1 MKRDRDERA
10 LNQDAMEG
18 PIESMLERFT
28 PEEVQTGVVE
38 RPGGEPAP
46 GRSFDEV
53 RDEFAEVLLQ
63 ESLAALLQS
72 ARASAQLSL
81 ADVAER
87 LSVSR
92 GRIHQLEQDG
102 ANLQIATLARLAD
115 ALGYDVRVTFVARD
129 EGRSP
134 LSAPLR

>member
-1 MKRDRDERA
+1 
-10 LNQDAMEG
+10 
-18 PIESMLERFT
+18 MLEHFT
-28 PEEVQTGVVE
+28 REEVQSGVVE

-53 RDEFAEVLLQ
+53 RDALAEALLQ
-63 ESLAALLQS
+63 DSLAALLKS

-92 GRIHQLEQDG
+92 GWIHQLEQDG